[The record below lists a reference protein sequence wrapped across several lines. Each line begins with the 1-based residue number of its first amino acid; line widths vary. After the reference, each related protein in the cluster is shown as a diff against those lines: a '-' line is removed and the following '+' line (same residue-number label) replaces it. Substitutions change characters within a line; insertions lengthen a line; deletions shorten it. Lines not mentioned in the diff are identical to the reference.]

1 MINQNF
7 GNITQSGT
15 EQTINADAFD
25 ADITPAQF
33 YCVLGS
39 LTIIL
44 IVFLTF
50 LYLLFKTFINK
61 SCVGCK
67 RLAKCEKNIKDIQE
81 KIELN
86 GYFDKDWVLSL
97 SEKIDKLQE
106 DITNG

>member
-1 MINQNF
+1 MINNIPNNTF
-7 GNITQSGT
+7 KGTVDGITQEYMGLDLTSG
-15 EQTINADAFD
+15 QMYFAIGGF
-25 ADITPAQF
+25 
-33 YCVLGS
+33 
-39 LTIIL
+39 
-44 IVFLTF
+44 FLTVILF
-50 LYLLFKTFINK
+50 LFIMYFLFKTFINK

-67 RLAKCEKNIKDIQE
+67 RLAKCEKDIKDIQE